1 MMRKEACTIMDLSL
15 KTLKHLIC
23 TFIPLWQHWSSVAPI
38 TTIPTYQPLLSS
50 IRSFYSA
57 SSNRLPRLQCYH
69 SCFLLLP
76 TDKVCVGIDSSAVHF
91 PPLSNGN
98 TYSKTLSQD
107 AYAMLYHQPTHYC
120 CCPPSSSTVRAQNR
134 QKLQVAMV
142 TKRTQIDIHQQ
153 ETTTPHSSHIVISP
167 MYAVFF
173 VVERL

>member
-1 MMRKEACTIMDLSL
+1 MVALVISCANNNYSDLL
-15 KTLKHLIC
+15 AIA
-23 TFIPLWQHWSSVAPI
+23 II
-38 TTIPTYQPLLSS
+38 
-50 IRSFYSA
+50 YSA

-76 TDKVCVGIDSSAVHF
+76 TDKKVCVGIDSSAVRF

-98 TYSKTLSQD
+98 TYSKTRSQD

-134 QKLQVAMV
+134 QKLQVAMA
-142 TKRTQIDIHQQ
+142 TKRTQIDIQQQ
-153 ETTTPHSSHIVISP
+153 EATTPQSPYIVISP
-167 MYAVFF
+167 VYAVCC